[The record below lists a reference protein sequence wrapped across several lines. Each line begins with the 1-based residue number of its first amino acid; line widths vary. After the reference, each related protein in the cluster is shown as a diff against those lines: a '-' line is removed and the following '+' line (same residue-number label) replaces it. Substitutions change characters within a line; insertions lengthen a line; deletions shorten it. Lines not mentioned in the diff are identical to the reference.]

1 MNELLF
7 RTDDTNKQ
15 QNSVACQTGISL
27 TARNS
32 VLENPNPSLD
42 TSVSTHNSEIMAI
55 TAGNVS
61 AQSSQQLNREGN
73 LLSGDSRPSRVPSE
87 MTMFEAGMQK
97 RGYVSM
103 PTNATPFPRFR
114 LPTSVASRA
123 YASATAT
130 ASKASSSTSFSSNG
144 RPFNIPV
151 PSPAATFSN
160 STSVAPRPS
169 SSISLSEQLEM
180 AHGSATQVIGNAAV
194 ASTSTSAASIF
205 ASRTTNAATNATPK
219 PAKYVSSFLQ
229 LELISYHFNTE
240 TWPFFEWNFEGLF

>member
-130 ASKASSSTSFSSNG
+130 ASTSFSSNG
-144 RPFNIPV
+144 RPPIIRA